1 MNSKS
6 LLIERVYSLELTQRA
21 TLVAFYLINRVD
33 SEGTCFPGVK
43 TIAKE
48 CNISTRTVQRALND
62 LEEAGF
68 LKRESRFHEMGGQR
82 SNMYYLQIDEMDRLE
97 HVEEAEVSTQAI
109 VHDEAI
115 DVGDAV
121 GGDKKATYV
130 YPRKDIDYLDLV
142 ESIDFYMYAGNNIV
156 NKVLS
161 PGLCQ
166 RDGP

>member
-21 TLVAFYLINRVD
+21 TLVAFYLINRAD

-68 LKRESRFHEMGGQR
+68 LVRESRFHVQGGQR
-82 SNMYYLQIDEMDRLE
+82 SNLYYLKVLEDEQDDTQP
-97 HVEEAEVSTQAI
+97 VEDQREEDNNDSDVSNAESNLNINDSYQASI
-109 VHDEAI
+109 
-115 DVGDAV
+115 
-121 GGDKKATYV
+121 
-130 YPRKDIDYLDLV
+130 
-142 ESIDFYMYAGNNIV
+142 SIDLPTVGFKELLEEYV
-156 NKVLS
+156 SRS
-161 PGLCQ
+161 PCH
-166 RDGP
+166 DGIP

>member
-21 TLVAFYLINRVD
+21 TLVAFYLINRAD

-68 LKRESRFHEMGGQR
+68 LVRESRFHVQGGQR
-82 SNMYYLQIDEMDRLE
+82 SNLYYL
-97 HVEEAEVSTQAI
+97 
-109 VHDEAI
+109 
-115 DVGDAV
+115 
-121 GGDKKATYV
+121 
-130 YPRKDIDYLDLV
+130 
-142 ESIDFYMYAGNNIV
+142 
-156 NKVLS
+156 KVLEGEQDDTQ
-161 PGLCQ
+161 PIEDQ
-166 RDGP
+166 RDEDTNDIHVSNEKPNNLNWNNSYLASINIDLPTVGFKELLEEYVSRSPCHDGIP

>member
-21 TLVAFYLINRVD
+21 TLVAFYLINRAD

-68 LKRESRFHEMGGQR
+68 LVRESRFHVQGGQR
-82 SNMYYLQIDEMDRLE
+82 SNLYYLQTFEDEQVEAQLDMDQKEQNIDECDPSN
-97 HVEEAEVSTQAI
+97 AEPNNLNVNDSYQSSI
-109 VHDEAI
+109 SI
-115 DVGDAV
+115 DLATVGF
-121 GGDKKATYV
+121 KE
-130 YPRKDIDYLDLV
+130 LLV
-142 ESIDFYMYAGNNIV
+142 ECVSR
-156 NKVLS
+156 
-161 PGLCQ
+161 PPCH
-166 RDGP
+166 DGIP

>member
-21 TLVAFYLINRVD
+21 TLVAFYLINRAD

-68 LKRESRFHEMGGQR
+68 LVRESRFHVQGGQR
-82 SNMYYLQIDEMDRLE
+82 SNLYYLQIFEDEQSDTQLIEDQMD
-97 HVEEAEVSTQAI
+97 EENN
-109 VHDEAI
+109 DI
-115 DVGDAV
+115 DVSNAEPNNLNINDPHQ
-121 GGDKKATYV
+121 DSIN
-130 YPRKDIDYLDLV
+130 IDLLT
-142 ESIDFYMYAGNNIV
+142 IDFKEILEECV
-156 NKVLS
+156 SRS
-161 PGLCQ
+161 PCH
-166 RDGP
+166 DGIP

>member
-21 TLVAFYLINRVD
+21 TLVAFYLINRAD

-68 LKRESRFHEMGGQR
+68 LVRESRFHVQGGQR
-82 SNMYYLQIDEMDRLE
+82 SNLYYLQTFEDEQVEPQLDMDQKEQDIDECDPSN
-97 HVEEAEVSTQAI
+97 VEPNNLNVNDSYQASI
-109 VHDEAI
+109 
-115 DVGDAV
+115 
-121 GGDKKATYV
+121 
-130 YPRKDIDYLDLV
+130 
-142 ESIDFYMYAGNNIV
+142 SIDLPVIDFKELLEECV
-156 NKVLS
+156 SWS
-161 PGLCQ
+161 PCH
-166 RDGP
+166 DGIP

>member
-21 TLVAFYLINRVD
+21 TLVAFYLINRAD

-68 LKRESRFHEMGGQR
+68 LVRESRFHVQGGQR
-82 SNMYYLQIDEMDRLE
+82 SNLYYLQVIEDEQVHE
-97 HVEEAEVSTQAI
+97 QPVEQQNYADINGSDAI
-109 VHDEAI
+109 NTEPNNTNNKELYNTPI
-115 DVGDAV
+115 
-121 GGDKKATYV
+121 
-130 YPRKDIDYLDLV
+130 
-142 ESIDFYMYAGNNIV
+142 SIDLPYITFQEMLKECVSG
-156 NKVLS
+156 S
-161 PGLCQ
+161 PCHNGI
-166 RDGP
+166 P

>member
-21 TLVAFYLINRVD
+21 TLVAFYLINRAD

-68 LKRESRFHEMGGQR
+68 LVRESRFHEQGGQR
-82 SNMYYLQIDEMDRLE
+82 SNLYYLQTFQEEQAHAQPAEDLKNGDNMDGDVSILE
-97 HVEEAEVSTQAI
+97 LNNLNVNNSYQASI
-109 VHDEAI
+109 
-115 DVGDAV
+115 
-121 GGDKKATYV
+121 
-130 YPRKDIDYLDLV
+130 
-142 ESIDFYMYAGNNIV
+142 SIDLPSITFQEMLNECV
-156 NKVLS
+156 SRS
-161 PGLCQ
+161 PCH
-166 RDGP
+166 DGIP

>member
-21 TLVAFYLINRVD
+21 TLVAFYLINRAD

-68 LKRESRFHEMGGQR
+68 LVRESRFHVQGGQR
-82 SNMYYLQIDEMDRLE
+82 SNLYYLHVLEDEQDDTQPVENQRDKDNNDID
-97 HVEEAEVSTQAI
+97 VSNAESNKLNINDLYQASI
-109 VHDEAI
+109 SIDLPAI
-115 DVGDAV
+115 DFKELLEECVS
-121 GGDKKATYV
+121 
-130 YPRKDIDYLDLV
+130 R
-142 ESIDFYMYAGNNIV
+142 
-156 NKVLS
+156 S
-161 PGLCQ
+161 PCH
-166 RDGP
+166 DGIP

>member
-21 TLVAFYLINRVD
+21 TLVAFYLINRAD

-68 LKRESRFHEMGGQR
+68 LVRESRFHVQGGQR
-82 SNMYYLQIDEMDRLE
+82 SNLYYLQVLEGEQDDMQSLEDQRDDEDDNDIDVSNAKPILNVNALYQTASGMDL
-97 HVEEAEVSTQAI
+97 T
-109 VHDEAI
+109 AI
-115 DVGDAV
+115 DF
-121 GGDKKATYV
+121 
-130 YPRKDIDYLDLV
+130 KDLLEECV
-142 ESIDFYMYAGNNIV
+142 SV
-156 NKVLS
+156 S
-161 PGLCQ
+161 PCHNGI
-166 RDGP
+166 P